1 MGGQKGKHQR
11 CFLGPV
17 QVASL
22 EQVSEHQLAPSL
34 CPTCQES
41 QGGGEGRKIDLK
53 GGEGHQYN
61 RTFNPAQIKAHQSLP
76 SLPFL
81 PRGVQ
86 NQQRAGKVL
95 LEEEKECNAV
105 RAGCFTHTPSSPDL
119 TQTQL
124 SHTFKPQ
131 SHADQPSPTRSCKE
145 RSVGCTQPDAA
156 RSGSPGEGG
165 EAGRQLEVYNH
176 QERGERS
183 SITLLL
189 HLSVSVSASSP
200 NIHPLHLQLHT
211 SKWQSRYPSHAQSS

>member
-1 MGGQKGKHQR
+1 MGGQKGKHHR

-17 QVASL
+17 QVVSL
-22 EQVSEHQLAPSL
+22 ELVSEHQLAPSL

-76 SLPFL
+76 SLPVL

-95 LEEEKECNAV
+95 LEEKRECNAV
-105 RAGCFTHTPSSPDL
+105 RAGCFTHTPSSPEF

-131 SHADQPSPTRSCKE
+131 SHADQPSPTQPCTEKSA
-145 RSVGCTQPDAA
+145 GCTQPHAA
-156 RSGSPGEGG
+156 RSRFPGEGG
-165 EAGRQLEVYNH
+165 EAGRQLEIHNH
-176 QERGERS
+176 QEIGERS
-183 SITLLL
+183 SLTLPLAL
-189 HLSVSVSASSP
+189 SLSLCFSLISQYSPLSSLTPHL
-200 NIHPLHLQLHT
+200 
-211 SKWQSRYPSHAQSS
+211 